1 MGDQAE
7 RIHAALLRFKGERP
21 EANSQVQHFV
31 PYSMDCPRV
40 VVVVE
45 EKNLAALAS
54 PIVDLPGPKLPG
66 PGNAPGKL

>member
-7 RIHAALLRFKGERP
+7 RIHAALLRFKGEQP
-21 EANSQVQHFV
+21 EANSQFHQFV
-31 PYSMDCPRV
+31 PIGTDCARIV
-40 VVVVE
+40 VVVD

-66 PGNAPGKL
+66 PANAPGKL